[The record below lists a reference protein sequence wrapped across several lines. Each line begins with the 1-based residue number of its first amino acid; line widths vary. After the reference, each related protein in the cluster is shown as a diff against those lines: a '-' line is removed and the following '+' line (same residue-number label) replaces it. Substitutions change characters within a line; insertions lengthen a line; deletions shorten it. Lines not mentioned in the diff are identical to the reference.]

1 MPWAPAGERGV
12 KHARPGAASGI
23 ARANRAGGSRAF
35 LADSTGRRGY
45 PAAMANRPIP
55 AAAILIALA
64 LLPAACGDRF
74 SPDVYATR
82 AVQQADKVEQGIIVG
97 VRQVRVSAEGS
108 TGAATGAAAG
118 GVIGAQAPGSGIISA
133 LGGVGGALVG
143 GLLGKGAEH
152 TVVDT
157 SAYEYIVRTSRNE
170 LMRVTQQDRE
180 PLRRGQQVL
189 LIMGSQARVVP
200 DYTLPPVAGG
210 PAPAAG
216 AGPDTGPGQA
226 EPAPPPVAVG
236 AGQAEAEGRAHGAAA
251 AGVRSL
257 LPAELR
263 DPGSGA
269 AERRGLV
276 PGAAEALPPLPA
288 YPALPPA
295 PPPPRT
301 APGAGSGSVDTAVTR
316 G

>member
-1 MPWAPAGERGV
+1 MLGR
-12 KHARPGAASGI
+12 ARQAE
-23 ARANRAGGSRAF
+23 SRARRADPRRAF
-35 LADSTGRRGY
+35 SADSTGRRGY

-55 AAAILIALA
+55 AAAMLLALA

-118 GVIGAQAPGSGIISA
+118 GVIGAQAPGAGIVSA

-157 SAYEYIVRTSRNE
+157 AAFEYIVRTSRND

-200 DYTLPPVAGG
+200 DYTLPAE
-210 PAPAAG
+210 APGAAPPG
-216 AGPDTGPGQA
+216 SAPGQA
-226 EPAPPPVAVG
+226 PLTEGPPAAPVAE
-236 AGQAEAEGRAHGAAA
+236 APDAATGQARDAAA
-251 AGVRSL
+251 AGGRAL
-257 LPAELR
+257 LPAGL
-263 DPGSGA
+263 DA
-269 AERRGLV
+269 AAAAA
-276 PGAAEALPPLPA
+276 GAAEALPPLPG
-288 YPALPPA
+288 YPALPPP
-295 PPPPRT
+295 PPPPR
-301 APGAGSGSVDTAVTR
+301 ALPGTGSGSVDTAVTR

>member
-1 MPWAPAGERGV
+1 MPG
-12 KHARPGAASGI
+12 RPGL
-23 ARANRAGGSRAF
+23 AF
-35 LADSTGRRGY
+35 SADSTGCHGY

-55 AAAILIALA
+55 AAAMLLALA

-118 GVIGAQAPGSGIISA
+118 GVIGAQAPGAGIISA

-157 SAYEYIVRTSRNE
+157 AAFEYIVRTSRND

-200 DYTLPPVAGG
+200 DYTLPAEAAA
-210 PAPAAG
+210 APRPG
-216 AGPDTGPGQA
+216 AGPGQA
-226 EPAPPPVAVG
+226 PPPTEPPPAPVAE
-236 AGQAEAEGRAHGAAA
+236 AADAATGQALDAAA
-251 AGVRSL
+251 AGARAL
-257 LPAELR
+257 LPAGL
-263 DPGSGA
+263 GGA
-269 AERRGLV
+269 AA
-276 PGAAEALPPLPA
+276 GAAEALPPLPG
-288 YPALPPA
+288 YPALPPP
-295 PPPPRT
+295 PPPPR
-301 APGAGSGSVDTAVTR
+301 ALPGTGSGHVDTAVTR